1 MLKSKGERKIMSLIE
16 VKGLNKFYAGFEL
29 SDISFEIPAGYI
41 LGYVGQ
47 NGAGKTTTLNSI
59 MNLTTPDSGEIRI
72 DGITFDEDPIK
83 YREMI
88 GYIGDENYFP
98 KTYNIKNV
106 RTVLA
111 DFYPTFDKN
120 IFDDYISRWNLPIN
134 KKIEDFSRGMKV
146 KLMFAAV
153 LARETKV
160 LILDEATNGLDPM
173 MRADILKLLQ
183 DFIADGERSIIF
195 STHIMEDL
203 QNIADYIFF
212 IDNGR
217 KVFFEA
223 KDELLENYLIVKGG
237 PDDLTS
243 DLKKHIIGVETNS
256 FGFSGLVKTD
266 GGYLLPSEL
275 EVEKPTID
283 QIIIHEI
290 EERR

>member
-1 MLKSKGERKIMSLIE
+1 MSLIE
-16 VKGLNKFYAGFEL
+16 VKGLNKKYTGFEL
-29 SDISFEIPAGYI
+29 TDISFEIPAGYI

-59 MNLTTPDSGEIRI
+59 MNLVTPDSGEIRI
-72 DGITFDEDPIK
+72 NGMTFDEDPIK

-98 KTYNIKNV
+98 RTYNVKNV

-111 DFYPTFDKN
+111 DFYPSFDKEV
-120 IFDDYISRWNLPIN
+120 FDDYISRWNLPTN
-134 KKIEDFSRGMKV
+134 KKVEDFSRGMKV

-212 IDNGR
+212 IDNGK

-243 DLKKHIIGVETNS
+243 DLKKHIIGVEKNS

>member
-98 KTYNIKNV
+98 KTYNVKNV

-111 DFYPTFDKN
+111 DFYPTFDKKV
-120 IFDDYISRWNLPIN
+120 FDDYISRWNLPIN

-243 DLKKHIIGVETNS
+243 DLKKHIIGVEKNS

>member
-1 MLKSKGERKIMSLIE
+1 MNLIE
-16 VKGLNKFYAGFEL
+16 IKGLNKKYTGFEL
-29 SDISFEIPAGYI
+29 TDISFEIPAGYI

-59 MNLTTPDSGEIRI
+59 MNLVTPDSGEIRI
-72 DGITFDEDPIK
+72 NGMTFDEDPIK

-98 KTYNIKNV
+98 KTYNVKNV

-111 DFYPTFDKN
+111 DFYPSFDKEV
-120 IFDDYISRWNLPIN
+120 FDDYISRWNLPTN
-134 KKIEDFSRGMKV
+134 KKVEDFSRGMKV

-212 IDNGR
+212 IDNGK

-243 DLKKHIIGVETNS
+243 DLKKHIIGIEENS
-256 FGFSGLVKTD
+256 FGFSGLVKTE